1 MPGSFI
7 EVRRARGVSVGIDR
21 LTPRETEVLKQVAEA
36 KSSREV
42 AAALG
47 ISVRTV
53 EGHVCM
59 ILRKLGVR
67 NRMEAAR
74 RWWEHQNGIGG

>member
-1 MPGSFI
+1 VPGYFV
-7 EVRRARGVSVGIDR
+7 EVTRAGGVSVGIDR
-21 LTPRETEVLKQVAEA
+21 LTPRELEVLRQEAEA
-36 KSSREV
+36 KSSREI

>member
-7 EVRRARGVSVGIDR
+7 EVRRAGGVSVGIDR
-21 LTPRETEVLKQVAEA
+21 LTPREVEVLKQEAEA
-36 KSSREV
+36 RTNVEI

-53 EGHVCM
+53 EGHLSLVY
-59 ILRKLGVR
+59 RKLGVR

-74 RWWEHQNGIGG
+74 LWWEHQNGIGA